1 MRYWRHIRHGFSYHH
16 YHCLLSNMNK
26 LQHKYHLSPTKFQIR
41 QNSINTTKRLPAKS
55 VNAFGFLDYPQ
66 KMESFSPSLPVSHLR
81 AKTFWEEPICLLI
94 NENLRYYQPLHF
106 PHKSYFFLFL
116 RYFCMPQNLCMLLWN
131 YYWCNNFSR
140 KVFNFRKFYFSTNV
154 GRRKHKSTKLRLEH
168 TNPSA
173 LEN

>member
-1 MRYWRHIRHGFSYHH
+1 
-16 YHCLLSNMNK
+16 MNK

-66 KMESFSPSLPVSHLR
+66 KMESFSPSLPVSNLWV
-81 AKTFWEEPICLLI
+81 KQFEKSPLVCWYTKILGVI
-94 NENLRYYQPLHF
+94 NPYIF
-106 PHKSYFFLFL
+106 PTKPAFFEFL

-140 KVFNFRKFYFSTNV
+140 KVFNFRKFYLSTNL